1 MLLDILLFHVALRL
15 EAVDLCFAVLTLHSI
30 PLKNDERTKWEFSK
44 KKKKNRTENEDR
56 KNWVFSKKRK
66 TSRRDFYMLYQYDCH
81 SNAGVA

>member
-44 KKKKNRTENEDR
+44 K
-56 KNWVFSKKRK
+56 RK